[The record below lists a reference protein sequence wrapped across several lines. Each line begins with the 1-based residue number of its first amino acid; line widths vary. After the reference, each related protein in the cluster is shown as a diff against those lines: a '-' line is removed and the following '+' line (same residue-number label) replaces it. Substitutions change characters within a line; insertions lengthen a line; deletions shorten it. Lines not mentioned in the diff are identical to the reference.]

1 MTLSTGLDTKASDAT
16 IACDLTQPDELCS
29 VADLLLR
36 KGPIAALVN
45 CAGTFRRVRVDH
57 PEAGSTL
64 TDALNLHLLA
74 PFQLSRALLPA
85 LRGGAI
91 INVTST
97 GATRPCHEGSAYSIS
112 KAALGML
119 TQALAVELAPMGI
132 RVNAVAPGE
141 VDTSLTADDPH
152 VKALV
157 AKLPLKRRAQPEE
170 IASAVVFLASPLA
183 TYVTGATLPVDGGFL
198 LT

>member
-1 MTLSTGLDTKASDAT
+1 M
-16 IACDLTQPDELCS
+16 
-29 VADLLLR
+29 
-36 KGPIAALVN
+36 
-45 CAGTFRRVRVDH
+45 
-57 PEAGSTL
+57 
-64 TDALNLHLLA
+64 HLLA

-91 INVTST
+91 VNVTST
-97 GATRPCHEGSAYSIS
+97 GAVRPCHEGSAYSIS

-119 TQALAVELAPMGI
+119 TQAFAVELAPMGI

-157 AKLPLKRRAQPEE
+157 ARLPVQRRAQPEE